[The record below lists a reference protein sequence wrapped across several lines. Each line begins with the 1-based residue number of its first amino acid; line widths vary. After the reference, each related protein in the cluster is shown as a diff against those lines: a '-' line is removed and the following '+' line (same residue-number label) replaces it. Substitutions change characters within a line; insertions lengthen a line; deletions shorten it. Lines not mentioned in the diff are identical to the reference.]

1 MQLDGKNILVT
12 GGAKRVGAVIVR
24 HLAAQGAR
32 VVIHCNTSLA
42 EAETLC
48 GSLPGTGHKVLS
60 FDLSIPGEAEK
71 LFRAASPLD
80 AVVNNASLYRHGGD
94 YDEATKNMLYEVNYA
109 SPLALMRL
117 LAQNPPAGGGAAVN
131 VLDQEI
137 LSPRARN
144 NAYLESRRLLMAS
157 TLEFAKE
164 YGPLNLRFNAVAPGP
179 MIPPRGMENS
189 SMAKVLRS
197 VPLNRPVSPED
208 LAETVLFIIANDS
221 LTGAVIPADG
231 GQHLKNHADI

>member
-24 HLAAQGAR
+24 HLAQKGAR

-42 EAETLC
+42 EAEALC
-48 GSLPGTGHKVLS
+48 ASLPGTGHKVLS

-80 AVVNNASLYRHGGD
+80 AIVSNASLYRHGGD
-94 YDEATKNMLYEVNYA
+94 YDEATKKRLYEVNYR
-109 SPLALMRL
+109 SPLALMGL
-117 LAQNPPAGGGAAVN
+117 LVQNPPAGGGAVVN

-137 LSPRARN
+137 LSPRARD

-164 YGPLNLRFNAVAPGP
+164 YGPLGLRFNAVAPGP
-179 MIPPRGMENS
+179 MLPPAELPQSKMEKTIS
-189 SMAKVLRS
+189 ALPLRRR
-197 VPLNRPVSPED
+197 VEPDD
-208 LAETVLFIIANDS
+208 LARAVLFLLACDS
-221 LTGAVIPADG
+221 VTGAVLPVDC
-231 GQHLKNHADI
+231 GQHL

>member
-1 MQLDGKNILVT
+1 MQLAGKNILVT

-24 HLAAQGAR
+24 RLAQAGAR
-32 VVIHCNTSLA
+32 VVIHCNTSVE

-48 GSLPGTGHKVLS
+48 ASLPGTGHKVLA
-60 FDLSIPGEAEK
+60 FDLALPGEAEK

-80 AVVNNASLYRHGGD
+80 AVVSNASLYRHGGD
-94 YDEATKNMLYEVNYA
+94 YDEATKKILYEVNYG
-109 SPLALMRL
+109 SPLVLMRL
-117 LAQNPPAGGGAAVN
+117 LAQNPPSGGGAVVN

-164 YGPLNLRFNAVAPGP
+164 FGPLDLRFNAVAPGP
-179 MIPPRGMENS
+179 MLPPAELPQSKMEKTI
-189 SMAKVLRS
+189 AALPLRRR
-197 VPLNRPVSPED
+197 VEPDD
-208 LAETVLFIIANDS
+208 LARAVLFLLSCDSVTGTVLPVDC
-221 LTGAVIPADG
+221 
-231 GQHLKNHADI
+231 GQHL

>member
-1 MQLDGKNILVT
+1 MQLAGKNILVT

-24 HLAAQGAR
+24 HLAQKGAR

-42 EAETLC
+42 EAEALC
-48 GSLPGTGHKVLS
+48 ASLPGAGHRVLAC
-60 FDLSIPGEAEK
+60 DLALPGEAEK

-80 AVVNNASLYRHGGD
+80 AIVSNASLYRHGGD
-94 YDEATKNMLYEVNYA
+94 YDEATKNMLYEVNHA

-117 LAQNPPAGGGAAVN
+117 LAQNPPAGGGAVVN

-137 LSPRARN
+137 LSPRARD

-179 MIPPRGMENS
+179 MLPPAELPQSKMEKTIS
-189 SMAKVLRS
+189 ALPLRRR
-197 VPLNRPVSPED
+197 VEPDD
-208 LAETVLFIIANDS
+208 LARAVLFLLTCDS
-221 LTGAVIPADG
+221 VTGAILPVDC
-231 GQHLKNHADI
+231 GQHL